1 VNPKIVTTHVYP
13 PIPFRGADWQ
23 AHRDGDEPDDDGHMR
38 VGRGATEAEAVD
50 DLLEQED
57 E

>member
-1 VNPKIVTTHVYP
+1 MNPKIVTTHVYP